1 MGWVMLSASFSI
13 NPVGIGLGPH
23 VGLIGQRFL
32 TTRSK
37 TKNEPRSV
45 FRQVSTLLFLLIVFL
60 HCKAAS
66 CVSTCI
72 KDGTFRSAVAN
83 VPAKMLVNF
92 SHDSFVRTLRK

>member
-45 FRQVSTLLFLLIVFL
+45 FRQVSTLLFYGRHMHSNLL
-60 HCKAAS
+60 AY
-66 CVSTCI
+66 CI
-72 KDGTFRSAVAN
+72 SS
-83 VPAKMLVNF
+83 L
-92 SHDSFVRTLRK
+92 